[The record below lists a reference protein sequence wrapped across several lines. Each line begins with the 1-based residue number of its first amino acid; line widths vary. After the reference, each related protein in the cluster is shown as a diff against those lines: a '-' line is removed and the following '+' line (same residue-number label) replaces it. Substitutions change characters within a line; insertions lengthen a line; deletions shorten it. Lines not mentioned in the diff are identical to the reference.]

1 MLVDE
6 DDTIMIGAVVVPVEV
21 VVEKAN
27 YNQEIMN
34 SYNYDD
40 TTIQ

>member
-1 MLVDE
+1 VLVDNN
-6 DDTIMIGAVVVPVEV
+6 TMMIAAAVVVLV

-27 YNQEIMN
+27 YNQENMN
-34 SYNYDD
+34 SDNYYD